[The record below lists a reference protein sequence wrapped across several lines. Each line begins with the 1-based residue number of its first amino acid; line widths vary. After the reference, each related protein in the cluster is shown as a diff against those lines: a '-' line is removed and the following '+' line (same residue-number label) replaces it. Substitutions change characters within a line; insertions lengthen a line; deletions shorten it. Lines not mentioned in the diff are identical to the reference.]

1 MRKKAAKL
9 GQNDGKDKAGAAVPA
24 ESPDAAAGATGE
36 EKPVFNQIA
45 YQNEY
50 NRMKYDRINLTM
62 PKGRKEIIKA
72 AAAQRGVSVNEF
84 INEAINAALKDN
96 TKTME

>member
-1 MRKKAAKL
+1 MRKKAAKQ
-9 GQNDGKDKAGAAVPA
+9 GQNGGIDKAGEIPA
-24 ESPDAAAGATGE
+24 TAAGATDTAEGQQAQ

-62 PKGRKEIIKA
+62 PKGRNA
-72 AAAQRGVSVNEF
+72 EF
-84 INEAINAALKDN
+84 P
-96 TKTME
+96 